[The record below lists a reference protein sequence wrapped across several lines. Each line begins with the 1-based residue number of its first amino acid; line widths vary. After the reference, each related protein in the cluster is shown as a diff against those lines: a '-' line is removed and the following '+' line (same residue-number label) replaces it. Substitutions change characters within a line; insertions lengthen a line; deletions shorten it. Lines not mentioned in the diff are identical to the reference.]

1 MTCENIYRD
10 VCGLHLSYI
19 FQEPVVR
26 EALTYKPKPGDV
38 FVVSFPKSGSTWMQ
52 QIVYAIYHDG
62 TRPENL
68 QDFMAKSPFL
78 ELVGLEAIE
87 NMERPG
93 AIKTHLPFNRVPY
106 YPQAKQLLSWY
117 DHIDDDN
124 VLFVTYEKLKLHT
137 SEEVIKIA
145 DFLGEKY
152 GERLRSRPDILER
165 ILNTIS
171 AKTMAAFN
179 DEFRKWTEEA
189 AALTSSQGGEMDDNV
204 KKPMTGDFVR
214 KAIVGDW
221 KNHFNS
227 KQIKRMKETITSK
240 VQGSS
245 VMRLWE
251 DGELP

>member
-1 MTCENIYRD
+1 
-10 VCGLHLSYI
+10 
-19 FQEPVVR
+19 
-26 EALTYKPKPGDV
+26 
-38 FVVSFPKSGSTWMQ
+38 
-52 QIVYAIYHDG
+52 
-62 TRPENL
+62 
-68 QDFMAKSPFL
+68 MAKSPFL

-106 YPQAKQLLSWY
+106 SPQAKYIFVARNPYDCCVSFYHHTRAFPAYRFADGSFDTFLDKFLAGKVDCGDYFRQLLSC
-117 DHIDDDN
+117 
-124 VLFVTYEKLKLHT
+124 
-137 SEEVIKIA
+137 EEVIKIA
-145 DFLGEKY
+145 DFLGEKC

-165 ILNTIS
+165 ILDTIS

-189 AALTSSQGGEMDDNV
+189 AAMTSSQGGEMDDNV

-227 KQIKRMKETITSK
+227 EQIKRMKERLTSK

-245 VMRLWE
+245 VMSLWE
-251 DGELP
+251 GVELP